1 MKDSR
6 RKIQDSRCRTCYWS
20 LVYFLCVLCLMSC
33 LAGCGDKQAKK
44 PESEREAVQQAQPD
58 RVEHMEIPLD
68 DPDGEVSL
76 SRNFYFIFDGS
87 GSMREECA
95 GQVKI
100 RGAKEAVRRFLAKI
114 PDNAN
119 LGLFVFDAQ
128 GTREVVPLSGD
139 NRDEFMQAIDNV
151 QSGGMTPLAEA
162 IRFAS
167 DRLVAQYKKQ
177 LGYGEFRLIAV
188 TDGLAKEIPGA
199 ARYATRYGIPIYA
212 IGLCIEGDH
221 PLRAHA
227 LSYREA
233 NNYEDLERAL
243 EETLAELPSYDPTE
257 FGEQ

>member
-1 MKDSR
+1 
-6 RKIQDSRCRTCYWS
+6 
-20 LVYFLCVLCLMSC
+20 MSY

-44 PESEREAVQQAQPD
+44 PESEREAAQAQPD
-58 RVEHMEIPLD
+58 RVERVEIPLD
-68 DPDGEVSL
+68 DPNGEVSL
-76 SRNFYFIFDGS
+76 NRNFYFIFDGS

-100 RGAKEAVRRFLAKI
+100 RGAKEAVRRFLTRI

-128 GTREVVPLSGD
+128 GTREVVTLGAG

-162 IRFAS
+162 IRFVS
-167 DRLVAQYKKQ
+167 DRLVAQYKRQ

-188 TDGLAKEIPGA
+188 TDGLAKDIPEA
-199 ARYATRYGIPIYA
+199 ARYAARYGIPIYA
-212 IGLCIEGDH
+212 IGLCMEGDH
-221 PLRAHA
+221 PLRAYA

-233 NNYEDLERAL
+233 NNYADLEKAL
-243 EETLAELPSYDPTE
+243 EETLAELPSYDATE

>member
-6 RKIQDSRCRTCYWS
+6 RKIQDSRCRTCYSS
-20 LVYFLCVLCLMSC
+20 LVYFLCVLCLMSY

-44 PESEREAVQQAQPD
+44 PESEGETVQAQPD
-58 RVEHMEIPLD
+58 RLERVEISLD
-68 DPDGEVSL
+68 DPNGEVSL
-76 SRNFYFIFDGS
+76 NRNFYFIFDGS

-100 RGAKEAVRRFLAKI
+100 RGAKEAVRRFLTRI
-114 PDNAN
+114 PDDAN

-128 GTREVVPLSGD
+128 GTREVVPLSAG

-167 DRLVAQYKKQ
+167 DRLVAQYKRQ

-199 ARYATRYGIPIYA
+199 ARYASQYGIPIYA
-212 IGLCIEGDH
+212 IGLCMEGDH
-221 PLRAHA
+221 PLRAYA